1 MAREGLD
8 TIFSGAGRIHNYS
21 SNKSCDP
28 ALPGYEY
35 CCVVVVVALFFL
47 WLFAE
52 SFAARSSYTLIVFE
66 LFLLLILCVIV
77 IVVFIFGFCCCC
89 CSCC

>member
-35 CCVVVVVALFFL
+35 CCVVVVVALFFCGCL
-47 WLFAE
+47 LRALQL
-52 SFAARSSYTLIVFE
+52 AARTPSS
-66 LFLLLILCVIV
+66 FLSC
-77 IVVFIFGFCCCC
+77 FCY
-89 CSCC
+89 